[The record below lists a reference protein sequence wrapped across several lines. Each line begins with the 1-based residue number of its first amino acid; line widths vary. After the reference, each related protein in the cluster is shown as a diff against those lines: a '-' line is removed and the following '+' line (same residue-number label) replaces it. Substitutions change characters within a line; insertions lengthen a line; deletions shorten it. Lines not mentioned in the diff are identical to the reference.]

1 MEILTEVLTELE
13 TNNDSLPA
21 EATVKLIDV
30 DENRLNDLIQLAK
43 QYYPD
48 VPDYFIHGIAVEQ
61 CMIEA
66 GHEPDEEIANELYR
80 KAQEE
85 LKNTEYNIKIEKNL
99 SD

>member
-1 MEILTEVLTELE
+1 MEILTESEIKNDDIELIG
-13 TNNDSLPA
+13 
-21 EATVKLIDV
+21 IDE
-30 DENRLNDLIQLAK
+30 DRLNELIQLAK
-43 QYYPD
+43 HFYPD

-66 GHEPDEEIANELYR
+66 GHEPNEEVANELYK
-80 KAQEE
+80 KAQEK